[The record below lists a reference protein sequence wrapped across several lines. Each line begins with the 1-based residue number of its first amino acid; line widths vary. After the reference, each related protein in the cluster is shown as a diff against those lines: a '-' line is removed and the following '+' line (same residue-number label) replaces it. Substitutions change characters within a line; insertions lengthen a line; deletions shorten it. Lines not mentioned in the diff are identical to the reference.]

1 VNGEDFFM
9 PCLSYHLPTA
19 EIRLFSPQTYH
30 TLYGGHITVM
40 GDRVEMYVDQF
51 QVGIHIDR
59 QSSNAPMVYNCNVSA
74 KEMRDHG
81 PYIRSALPQYE
92 RKVDCLGGWSEDN
105 FKHWQISTIA
115 INSEFD
121 HYSRGMCLPN
131 VATNDNKNLSSAQK
145 ELLLWHWKLG
155 IGMQRIQELMRVNQV
170 EEPDGA
176 TSTMDRVITP
186 QIKAAANCPIPVCQ

>member
-1 VNGEDFFM
+1 
-9 PCLSYHLPTA
+9 
-19 EIRLFSPQTYH
+19 
-30 TLYGGHITVM
+30 
-40 GDRVEMYVDQF
+40 
-51 QVGIHIDR
+51 
-59 QSSNAPMVYNCNVSA
+59 
-74 KEMRDHG
+74 
-81 PYIRSALPQYE
+81 
-92 RKVDCLGGWSEDN
+92 LGGWSEDN

-186 QIKAAANCPIPVCQ
+186 QIKAAANCPIPVCQSCQLSRARIAMNHEVQPCVGNNQTYLRYGKDCCCC